1 MYNLT
6 GEFEC
11 KVDAKGRLKMPAT
24 LLKQLGVEHARFTIN
39 RGFENHLMI
48 YPQDV
53 WEKKT
58 KEINHLNI
66 YVKKNRQAI
75 RYFHRGATQLSCD
88 AAERILI
95 PKRLME
101 YANLQKEVVLFAYNE
116 QIEVWAKDQYDA
128 MLDMEP
134 EDFSQLAEDVFGDN
148 AASDE

>member
-24 LLKQLGVEHARFTIN
+24 LLKQLGMEHARFTIN

-88 AAERILI
+88 TADRILI

-101 YANLQKEVVLFAYNE
+101 YADLRKEVVLFAYNE
-116 QIEVWAKDQYDA
+116 QIELWAKDQYDA

-148 AASDE
+148 AIAHE